1 MVKGVASKKRAYFN
15 SVSAPLTFRASP
27 IAVAAWASM
36 LKRDR
41 LRRDAS
47 EHTVKQ
53 GSRGVALKD
62 ERLPENGQHRA
73 QTDEPADVGRID
85 LTPTDLHFL
94 PQVVDLQ
101 PLCRRC
107 WPVSHEVDGW
117 PQEGG
122 VASTGPRKQDDV
134 AEQLQVAHDRRE
146 VVVAEIRQHALAHQA
161 QSMTTL

>member
-1 MVKGVASKKRAYFN
+1 MV
-15 SVSAPLTFRASP
+15 
-27 IAVAAWASM
+27 
-36 LKRDR
+36 
-41 LRRDAS
+41 
-47 EHTVKQ
+47 
-53 GSRGVALKD
+53 RGVALKD

-73 QTDEPADVGRID
+73 QTDELADVGRID
-85 LTPTDLHFL
+85 LTPNDLHFF

-146 VVVAEIRQHALAHQA
+146 VVVAEIRQHAEGLAATVDDNFVSLRHVDLQA
-161 QSMTTL
+161 SATSISMRSTAADVCYNKTCLKACK